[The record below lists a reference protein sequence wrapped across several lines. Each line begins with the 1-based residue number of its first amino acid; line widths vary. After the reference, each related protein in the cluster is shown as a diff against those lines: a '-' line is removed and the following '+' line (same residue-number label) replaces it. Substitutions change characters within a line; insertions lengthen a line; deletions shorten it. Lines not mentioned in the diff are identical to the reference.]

1 MTAQNHLVFKP
12 GLASASRAEDRSR
25 SRDERRRPPRPAPT
39 ACEQCGREGLELTR
53 YRMNSMERSE
63 GSASVHVSVRWLCSD
78 CAPQR
83 KREKEI
89 VKTEA
94 ELRSIL
100 KMARRGLR

>member
-1 MTAQNHLVFKP
+1 MTAQNHLDFSKVS
-12 GLASASRAEDRSR
+12 AASRTI
-25 SRDERRRPPRPAPT
+25 PRPRGERKRAPRVPPT

-53 YRMNSMERSE
+53 YRMSSMERSE
-63 GSASVHVSVRWLCSD
+63 GTASVHISVRWLCPD

>member
-12 GLASASRAEDRSR
+12 GIASASRTEPRQR
-25 SRDERRRPPRPAPT
+25 GERKRGPHRPVPT

-53 YRMNSMERSE
+53 YRMNQVDRSE
-63 GSASVHVSVRWLCSD
+63 GSASVHISVRWLCPD

-100 KMARRGLR
+100 KMARRGLH